1 VVSDELKARVCDA
14 AEALGYV
21 ANRAAQALVRRD
33 SGLIGIV
40 IGVLD
45 EARLASSLTGLAA
58 RLSEAGW
65 TLLLGTTGKTDTP
78 LDATRMLVSHNV
90 EALVFLG
97 PAIPD
102 DLETVRGVRGLP
114 CVGIDPTG
122 MPTFGAG
129 AEAGFRLT
137 RAGNLAAEYL
147 RSLGHRRLAAIVESG
162 STVGARMVG
171 ALGGERGPEG
181 SSLEIVTIGDGPL
194 ANTVAKW
201 LALPDPP
208 TAAICESDAIALAL
222 IQACAFHGIDVP
234 GRISVVG
241 FGDTVP
247 ARCATPA
254 LTSVRVPARNA
265 GIAAAEY
272 LLARLGGCAADGQA
286 MGVKLVVRASTGR
299 AP

>member
-1 VVSDELKARVCDA
+1 MSDELKTRVCDA

-21 ANRAAQALVRRD
+21 ANRAARALVGRE
-33 SGLIGIV
+33 SGLIGII

-45 EARLASSLTGLAA
+45 EAGLASALTGLAA

-65 TLLLGTTGKTDTP
+65 TLLLATPGQTDTP

-97 PAIPD
+97 VAIPD
-102 DLETVRGVRGLP
+102 DLDTVRGVRGLP
-114 CVGIDPTG
+114 CVSFDGTR
-122 MPTFGAG
+122 MATFGAG
-129 AEAGFRLT
+129 AETGAGLT

-147 RSLGHRRLAAIVESG
+147 RSLGHRRLAAIVASG
-162 STVGARMVG
+162 STVGARLVD

-194 ANTVAKW
+194 TNSIAKW
-201 LALPDPP
+201 LALPDSP

-222 IQACAFHGIDVP
+222 VQACGGHGIGVP

-265 GIAAAEY
+265 GIVAAED
-272 LLARLGGCAADGQA
+272 LLARLGGCAPDCQA
-286 MGVKLVVRASTGR
+286 MGVKLVIRASTGR
-299 AP
+299 PP